1 MDRGSVQRKGGN
13 GMSKPLVS
21 VCMPVLNGEL
31 FLSQA
36 LDSLLGQD
44 YDNIEIIILDNMSTD
59 NTQKI
64 CNQYAEKDRRV
75 RYIIDNINRNP
86 HDAANHLATFTK
98 GEYCMLACDDDLWEP
113 EYISRLVSILN
124 ANPEIGMAY
133 SNAAYVD
140 TSGRK
145 TQRPLLRGRK
155 LCKSDSSKFSNF
167 WKFLV
172 YRQIV
177 PMIFGLFR
185 TPVYKEALPFD
196 TFDETIADV
205 DNLFILKL
213 LTIAKVHSTNEILFH
228 YRNKYRWAD
237 PDILSNYPKKSQFSQ
252 VGIYNLKH
260 QLRFTKKILDVIEKS
275 TFTGVN
281 KTLLRGRTI
290 YSLVRYFTIAK
301 LRSVVA
307 KVLKRNLPSN
317 DRLDLSATQRHNALI
332 SKKASMRKNSSLN
345 KNEDKQ
351 ELMK

>member
-1 MDRGSVQRKGGN
+1 MN
-13 GMSKPLVS
+13 KPLVS

-64 CNQYAEKDRRV
+64 CQQFAKKDSRI
-75 RYIIDNINRNP
+75 RYILDDTNRIT
-86 HDAANHLATFTK
+86 HDAANHLANYIN
-98 GEYCMLACDDDLWEP
+98 GEYCTLACDDDLWKP

-124 ANPEIGMAY
+124 ANPEIGLAY

-145 TQRPLLRGRK
+145 TQRPILRGRK
-155 LCKSDSSKFSNF
+155 LYKSDKSKFSNF

-172 YRQIV
+172 YRHIV
-177 PMIFGLFR
+177 PMIFGVFR

-205 DNLFILKL
+205 DNLFILKF
-213 LTIAKVHSTNEILFH
+213 LTIAKVHSTNEILFY
-228 YRNKYRWAD
+228 YRNKYRWVD
-237 PDILSNYPKKSQFSQ
+237 PDLLLKYPKNSQFFQ

-260 QLRFTKKILDVIEKS
+260 QLRFTKKILDVIEES
-275 TFTGVN
+275 TFTGVD
-281 KTLLRGRTI
+281 KTLLRGRVI
-290 YSLVRYFTIAK
+290 YSLVRYFTIGK
-301 LRSVVA
+301 LRSLVG
-307 KVLKRNLPSN
+307 KVLKRSQPSDN
-317 DRLDLSATQRHNALI
+317 RDDLSAVQRHNALLSMKHLYGEI
-332 SKKASMRKNSSLN
+332 SSSD
-345 KNEDKQ
+345 KNEDK
-351 ELMK
+351 